1 MAATAGYA
9 ASYDSL
15 QGTVFEL
22 KAEPFWRS
30 CGREGAALAVA
41 AGRMYVLGSDLRFL
55 NVCSPGNKYC

>member
-22 KAEPFWRS
+22 KAEPLWRS

-41 AGRMYVLGSDLRFL
+41 AGRMYVLGSDLRF
-55 NVCSPGNKYC
+55 